1 MNPFRRILVALD
13 LSKMDAQLLA
23 YVAGMH
29 ARWGAEKI
37 YFLHILR
44 DFVVPDNLNK
54 DFKSLFAAQVPVDEK
69 IQAKIV
75 QDVQQHFADA
85 PRLELSVEVITGKP
99 HEQLLRWTELK
110 EVDLL
115 VVGHKQVSEGSGINA
130 RRVARQAACHLLF
143 VAENAPTVPEHI
155 LVPIDFSEHAAH
167 ALQVALGWQRRFP
180 ESRLTALNVVD
191 MPPGEYYQPT
201 SHGIQMRTALLDA
214 AKDAWEKMMTQY
226 ALDKATMTPVF
237 IESAYGGISQYISE
251 YATQNSVD
259 LIVIGAQGHSALRS
273 FILGSVT
280 ETLVDTCRTTSILIV
295 R

>member
-37 YFLHILR
+37 YFQHILR
-44 DFVVPDNLNK
+44 DFVVPDNLSK
-54 DFKSLFAAQVPVDEK
+54 DFANLFAAQVPVDEK
-69 IQAKIV
+69 IQAKIA
-75 QDVQQHFADA
+75 QDVQQHFAKA
-85 PRLELSVEVITGKP
+85 SRLELSVEVITGKP

-115 VVGHKQVSEGSGINA
+115 VVGHKQVREGSGINA
-130 RRVARQAACHLLF
+130 RRVARQAPCHLLF
-143 VAENAPTVPEHI
+143 VAEN
-155 LVPIDFSEHAAH
+155 H

-201 SHGIQMRTALLDA
+201 SHGVQMRAALLDA
-214 AKDAWEKMMTQY
+214 AKDAWEKMLTQH
-226 ALDKATMTPVF
+226 ALDQAAITPVF

-251 YATQNSVD
+251 YATQNNAD